1 MSISGAGDQLDATR
15 ESLSG
20 NFLVAIVLCYLVLV
34 AIFTHWGYPLVILTA
49 VPLGIAG
56 GIIGLALLNAGGSLL
71 PVVGLAPISQPFDM
85 ITMLGFLI
93 LVGIVVNNPILLV
106 DRALGNLREGM
117 PAEQAVTE
125 AVEARLRPI
134 MMSMITTVF
143 GLAPLVFLPGAG
155 TELYR
160 GVGAIVLFGLLFA
173 TLVTL
178 TFLPSLLVMIFN
190 WIGRRQPGHV
200 GLAGEER

>member
-1 MSISGAGDQLDATR
+1 M
-15 ESLSG
+15 
-20 NFLVAIVLCYLVLV
+20 LCYLVLV

>member
-71 PVVGLAPISQPFDM
+71 PMVGLAPISQPFDM

>member
-1 MSISGAGDQLDATR
+1 
-15 ESLSG
+15 
-20 NFLVAIVLCYLVLV
+20 
-34 AIFTHWGYPLVILTA
+34 

-56 GIIGLALLNAGGSLL
+56 GIIGLAMLNAGGSLL
-71 PVVGLAPISQPFDM
+71 PMIGLAPVSQPFDM

-93 LVGIVVNNPILLV
+93 LVGIVVNNPILIV
-106 DRALGNLREGM
+106 DRALRNLHDEGLA
-117 PAEQAVTE
+117 AEQAVAE

-178 TFLPSLLVMIFN
+178 TFLPSLLVMIFKRLE
-190 WIGRRQPGHV
+190 RRPAGHGKPAV
-200 GLAGEER
+200 ETGG